1 MGSKHVCASVLS
13 VADDMM
19 ALPAGEPAIEECTGP
34 AMFQRILAV
43 GASQPKVECY
53 LCGLSG

>member
-19 ALPAGEPAIEECTGP
+19 ALFYWGTGHRGVYGP
-34 AMFQRILAV
+34 AMFSAFAV
-43 GASQPKVECY
+43 GASQPRLNVICVA
-53 LCGLSG
+53 